1 MTYVRIPRFDC
12 FTSRLGC
19 CQRGATIAEFGVAA
33 ALVVTAWGAV
43 GSPRFQT
50 IKDEPCVSTSR
61 ASARHDKAMFN
72 ARLDAAPCRVLA
84 SRIGTPVLN
93 AR

>member
-1 MTYVRIPRFDC
+1 MTYVTIPRFDC

-61 ASARHDKAMFN
+61 VSA
-72 ARLDAAPCRVLA
+72 LDARAMLKSRFDASPCRVLV
-84 SRIGTPVLN
+84 SRTGAPVLN